1 MVNQNAIDNAITDYS
16 TISNSSGGDTGAEI
30 QTDDQGSNE
39 NPQELNTEADDSEV
53 AAAASAVMLL

>member
-39 NPQELNTEADDSEV
+39 NPQELNTDDSEV